1 MCLSEMETTSP
12 TTTTPVS
19 RSWKREL
26 ADKLRTAFLIKRE
39 QKRAFAEKFDNPNG
53 RVLFL

>member
-1 MCLSEMETTSP
+1 METTSP